1 MGKKRPLGR
10 ATVLLPILILEKSV
24 SYWTLRSRSQEKR
37 RNSVFRTI
45 ATSRSHPRRLLLFYL
60 FILSFSLP
68 LFLFLPF
75 SLSLSISLLFSLILS
90 YHFFSYN
97 IVIGESIRK
106 NRPVT
111 VGGLLAAM
119 YRVVSY
125 RLYYIS
131 LIVLS
136 LSIIIH

>member
-10 ATVLLPILILEKSV
+10 ETVLLPILILEKSV

-37 RNSVFRTI
+37 RNSVYR
-45 ATSRSHPRRLLLFYL
+45 RSQRRGLIFDIFFCIIYL
-60 FILSFSLP
+60 
-68 LFLFLPF
+68 F
-75 SLSLSISLLFSLILS
+75 SLSLSFSLILS

-97 IVIGESIRK
+97 IVVGESIRK

-136 LSIIIH
+136 LSIISH

>member
-10 ATVLLPILILEKSV
+10 ETVLLPILILEKSV

-37 RNSVFRTI
+37 RNSVYR
-45 ATSRSHPRRLLLFYL
+45 RSQRRGLIFDIFFY
-60 FILSFSLP
+60 FIYL
-68 LFLFLPF
+68 F
-75 SLSLSISLLFSLILS
+75 SLSLSFSLILS

-97 IVIGESIRK
+97 IVVGESIRK

-136 LSIIIH
+136 LSIISH